1 MDQRLEW
8 LINSEWTHPALD
20 RLMAAM
26 SSLPLWL
33 PLLIA
38 AGALVAW
45 RGAARERWF
54 LATLALSLALGDGL
68 VSQTLKKVA
77 HRPRPYQ
84 AQAGIRQIDLARHA
98 HPPFIA
104 LWQPLA
110 ITISAP
116 TAAAI
121 AAAEHSEGRSFPSSH
136 TMNNFCAATL
146 LALFYRRWGWL
157 YFLPAALVG
166 YSRIYV
172 GAHWASD
179 VAASALMAIALACG
193 AAAVIDGARRN
204 LRLAARRGHG
214 VS

>member
-1 MDQRLEW
+1 MDQRLER
-8 LINSEWTHPALD
+8 LINTQWTHPALD

-33 PLLIA
+33 PLLII

-45 RGAARERWF
+45 RGGARERWF
-54 LATLALSLALGDGL
+54 LAALALSLAIGDGL
-68 VSQTLKKVA
+68 VSQALKKVA

-84 AQAGIRQIDLARHA
+84 AQAGIRQLDLARHA
-98 HPPFIA
+98 RPPFVA
-104 LWQPLA
+104 LWQPLE
-110 ITISAP
+110 ITTSAP

-121 AAAEHSEGRSFPSSH
+121 AAAERSEGRSFPSSH

-179 VAASALMAIALACG
+179 VAASALLAITLACAT
-193 AAAVIDGARRN
+193 AAGIDCARRN
-204 LRLAARRGHG
+204 LRLAARRGPRL
-214 VS
+214 S